1 MWDPPSPRPRCWRP
15 HVPEQALPPAR
26 RQHLEAITGPLGIW
40 QHSDGVI
47 PDEAFGTCTDDVARA
62 LMVDLLHRHALGWEA
77 VRPSALRAMGY
88 LEAAFDES
96 AGVFRNFRAA
106 DGHWLEGDP
115 SQDSQ
120 GRALLALGT
129 TMRVAPE
136 VPLRL
141 EASTL
146 LEAALAGAARLTSP
160 RAVGSAILGLDAGM
174 DFGMSDPMGI
184 TFARL
189 VGRLVRTFAVV
200 DDEDEWTWPESVLA
214 YENALL
220 PHALIVAGRR
230 LGDAG
235 MRRDGLAVLDWLI
248 DAQTARGGIFSPVGN
263 EGWWERGGPRALFAQ
278 QPIEATATIL
288 AVTAAFDVTGD
299 PRYRRAAEAAY
310 AWFLGENDAGLV
322 VADIATGGCHDG
334 LYQDHVNEN
343 QGAESTLMWLTAVES
358 MRSLRRRSWTSHAR
372 SLQPGPAV
380 VRAVRA

>member
-1 MWDPPSPRPRCWRP
+1 M
-15 HVPEQALPPAR
+15 PERALPPAR

-40 QHSDGVI
+40 QHTDGI
-47 PDEAFGTCTDDVARA
+47 TPDEAFGTCTDDVARA

-77 VRPSALRAMGY
+77 VRPSAHTAMGY
-88 LEAAFDES
+88 LEAAFDAS
-96 AGVFRNFRAA
+96 IGAFRNFRAA
-106 DGHWLEGDP
+106 DGHWLDGTP

-129 TMRVAPE
+129 TIRTAPE

-141 EASTL
+141 AASAL

-160 RAVGSAILGLDAGM
+160 RAVASAILGLDAGM
-174 DFGMSDPMGI
+174 DGGTSALMEL

-189 VGRLVRTFAVV
+189 VARLGRTFALV
-200 DDEDEWTWPESVLA
+200 DYDDEWTWPEPVLA

-230 LGDAG
+230 LGDAS
-235 MRRDGLAVLDWLI
+235 MRRVGLAVLDWLVET
-248 DAQTARGGIFSPVGN
+248 QTARGGIFSPIGN
-263 EGWWERGGPRALFAQ
+263 DGWWERGGPRARFAQ

-288 AVTAAFDVTGD
+288 AVAAAFDVSGD

-322 VADIATGGCHDG
+322 VADSATGGCHDG
-334 LYQDHVNEN
+334 LSEGHVNEN
-343 QGAESTLMWLTAVES
+343 QGAESTLMWLTAVET
-358 MRSLRRRSWTSHAR
+358 MRSLRKRSWTSRAQG
-372 SLQPGPAV
+372 LQPGPAV
-380 VRAVRA
+380 VRAVRS